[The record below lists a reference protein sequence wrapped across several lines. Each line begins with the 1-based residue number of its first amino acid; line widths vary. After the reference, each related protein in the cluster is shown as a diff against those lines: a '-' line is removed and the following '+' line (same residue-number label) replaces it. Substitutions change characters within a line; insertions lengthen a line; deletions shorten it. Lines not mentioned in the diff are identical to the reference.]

1 MERHETECHDP
12 LTGVCN
18 AKAALQ
24 QLGEWQTGADPG
36 QVAPIHA
43 MLLSLKRF
51 SAVNLAYGE
60 VAGDRALVEVA
71 GRIAAFARA
80 EFGHEWLVARVT
92 GSTFLIAAMEAAS
105 RERWQWLAEELALDI
120 ARPLASIEAPAP
132 VRLWPRMAL
141 LRAVAGESPERMV
154 TRLGEALESGR
165 HNPGKRFCW
174 VDGTR
179 SLPGRSAHELEADLI
194 GALGRDEISI
204 VYQPQFCSR
213 TGAMV
218 GAEALA
224 RWEHPTLGRIG
235 PSAML
240 AIAERADHIGQLS
253 RHIVR
258 KALLGAREWPPHLNI
273 SLNVTSADLATS
285 DFATVLADT
294 ASEAGIAP
302 ERVILE
308 ITEQA
313 LVIELDRS
321 AQRLQELADRGMQIV
336 LDDFGAGFCNFRY
349 LTMLPLTGL
358 KLDRSMIENLA
369 EDTRDLAVLRG
380 IVAMARALDLY
391 VVAEGVENP
400 AQKLIVSAEGCV
412 KWQGFLGARPMTASE
427 LASFSGG

>member
-1 MERHETECHDP
+1 MELDQTEWLDR
-12 LTGVCN
+12 LTGVLS
-18 AKAALQ
+18 AGAAIK
-24 QLGEWQTGADPG
+24 QLEEWQAGTDPG
-36 QVAPIHA
+36 QVPPIHA
-43 MLLSLKRF
+43 MLLTVKRF
-51 SAVNLAYGE
+51 SAVNLAYGKA
-60 VAGDRALVEVA
+60 AGDRALVE
-71 GRIAAFARA
+71 IAARMTAFARV
-80 EFGHEWLVARVT
+80 EFDLEWLVARVT
-92 GSTFLIAAMEAAS
+92 GSTFLIAAMEASS

-120 ARPLASIEAPAP
+120 ARPLTSIEAPAP

-141 LRAVAGESPERMV
+141 LRAVAGESPARMV

-179 SLPGRSAHELEADLI
+179 SLPDRSAQQLEADLI
-194 GALGRDEISI
+194 AALGRDEISI
-204 VYQPQFCSR
+204 LYQPQFCAE
-213 TGAMV
+213 TGTMV

-224 RWEHPTLGRIG
+224 RWEHPALGRIG
-235 PSAML
+235 AGAML
-240 AIAERADHIGQLS
+240 AIAERADHLGQLS

-258 KALLGAREWPPHLNI
+258 KALAGARDWPRHLNI
-273 SLNVTSADLATS
+273 SLNVTSADLATR
-285 DFATVLADT
+285 DFGAVLAH
-294 ASEAGIAP
+294 AAIGAGIAP
-302 ERVILE
+302 ERVIIE

-321 AQRLQELADRGMQIV
+321 AQRLQELADRGMRIV

-391 VVAEGVENP
+391 VLAEGVETET
-400 AQKLIVSAEGCV
+400 QKAIVTEEGCS
-412 KWQGFLGARPMTASE
+412 KWQGFLGARPMSASE
-427 LASFSGG
+427 LASFIDA

>member
-1 MERHETECHDP
+1 MDSQETECHDR
-12 LTGVCN
+12 LTGVLN
-18 AKAALQ
+18 ARAAMQ
-24 QLGEWQTGADPG
+24 QLGDWQAGTDPG

-51 SAVNLAYGE
+51 SAVNLAYGK
-60 VAGDRALVEVA
+60 ASGDRALVEIA
-71 GRIAAFARA
+71 GRISAFARA
-80 EFGHEWLVARVT
+80 EFDREWLVARIT
-92 GSTFLIAAMEAAS
+92 GSTFLIAAMEASS

-120 ARPLASIEAPAP
+120 ARPLASMEAPAP

-141 LRAVAGESPERMV
+141 LRAVAGESPERMI

-179 SLPGRSAHELEADLI
+179 SLPDRSASQLEADLI
-194 GALGRDEISI
+194 AALGRDEIAI
-204 VYQPQFCSR
+204 VYQPQFCTK

-235 PSAML
+235 AGAML

-258 KALLGAREWPPHLNI
+258 KGLLGARDWPLHLNI
-273 SLNVTSADLATS
+273 SLNVTSADLATR
-285 DFATVLADT
+285 DFAEVLADA
-294 ASEAGIAP
+294 ASQAGIAP
-302 ERVILE
+302 ERITLE

-321 AQRLQELADRGMQIV
+321 AQRLQALADRGMQIV

-358 KLDRSMIENLA
+358 KLDRSMIENLG
-369 EDTRDLAVLRG
+369 EDSRDLAVLRG
-380 IVAMARALDLY
+380 IVAMAQALDLS
-391 VVAEGVENP
+391 VVAEGVETESQR
-400 AQKLIVSAEGCV
+400 AIVGAEGCV
-412 KWQGFLGARPMTASE
+412 KWQGFLGARPMSADE
-427 LASFSGG
+427 LASFMGD